1 MARYVGDRAPQRA
14 SSHRPAGVQVKI
26 VSLGSAVAVV
36 ALVATALWGLSA
48 RVAVAD
54 AAVSR
59 LSRGVGAA
67 VAVACLAAAALVV
80 VFGFWVI
87 IVR

>member
-1 MARYVGDRAPQRA
+1 MTVHWGSLLAVFL
-14 SSHRPAGVQVKI
+14 

-48 RVAVAD
+48 RAPVVD
-54 AAVSR
+54 SAAAPGLAR
-59 LSRGVGAA
+59 RAGAT
-67 VAVACLAAAALVV
+67 VAVACLAVAASIVLS
-80 VFGFWVI
+80 GFWVI

>member
-1 MARYVGDRAPQRA
+1 MTVHWGSLLAVFL
-14 SSHRPAGVQVKI
+14 

-48 RVAVAD
+48 SAAVVD
-54 AAVSR
+54 AAAVPGLAR
-59 LSRGVGAA
+59 RAGAA
-67 VAVACLAAAALVV
+67 VAVAGLAAAASIVL
-80 VFGFWVI
+80 FGFWVI

>member
-1 MARYVGDRAPQRA
+1 MTVHWGSLLAVFL
-14 SSHRPAGVQVKI
+14 
-26 VSLGSAVAVV
+26 VSLGSAVTVV

-48 RVAVAD
+48 RAPVVD
-54 AAVSR
+54 AAVAPR

-67 VAVACLAAAALVV
+67 VAAASLTAAALVV
-80 VFGFWVI
+80 LFGFWVI

>member
-1 MARYVGDRAPQRA
+1 MTVHWGSLLAVFL
-14 SSHRPAGVQVKI
+14 

-36 ALVATALWGLSA
+36 ALVATALRGFSV
-48 RVAVAD
+48 RVAAAD
-54 AAVSR
+54 AAAASR
-59 LSRGVGAA
+59 LSRGVGTA

-80 VFGFWVI
+80 LFGFWVI

>member
-1 MARYVGDRAPQRA
+1 MTVHWGSLLAVFL
-14 SSHRPAGVQVKI
+14 

-48 RVAVAD
+48 RVVAAD
-54 AAVSR
+54 AAAAPR

-67 VAVACLAAAALVV
+67 VAAASLTAAALVV
-80 VFGFWVI
+80 LFGFWVI

>member
-1 MARYVGDRAPQRA
+1 MTVHWGSLLAVFL
-14 SSHRPAGVQVKI
+14 

-48 RVAVAD
+48 RVPVAD
-54 AAVSR
+54 AATAPR

-67 VAVACLAAAALVV
+67 VAVTCLAAAALVV
-80 VFGFWVI
+80 LFGFWVI

>member
-1 MARYVGDRAPQRA
+1 MTVHWGSLLAVFL
-14 SSHRPAGVQVKI
+14 

-48 RVAVAD
+48 RAPVVD
-54 AAVSR
+54 AAAPR
-59 LSRGVGAA
+59 LARGTGAA

-80 VFGFWVI
+80 LFGFWVI

>member
-1 MARYVGDRAPQRA
+1 MTVHWA
-14 SSHRPAGVQVKI
+14 SLLAVFL

-48 RVAVAD
+48 RAPVVD
-54 AAVSR
+54 AAAVPG
-59 LSRGVGAA
+59 LARGAGAA

-80 VFGFWVI
+80 LFGFWVI

>member
-1 MARYVGDRAPQRA
+1 MTVHWGSLLAVFL
-14 SSHRPAGVQVKI
+14 

-48 RVAVAD
+48 RVVATE
-54 AAVSR
+54 AAASR
-59 LSRGVGAA
+59 LSRGMGSA
-67 VAVACLAAAALVV
+67 VAAASLTAAALVV
-80 VFGFWVI
+80 LFGFWVI

>member
-1 MARYVGDRAPQRA
+1 MTVNWA
-14 SSHRPAGVQVKI
+14 SLLAVFL

-48 RVAVAD
+48 R
-54 AAVSR
+54 AAVVDATAAAP
-59 LSRGVGAA
+59 SRGAGMA
-67 VAVACLAAAALVV
+67 VAVTSLTAAALVV
-80 VFGFWVI
+80 LFGFWVI

>member
-1 MARYVGDRAPQRA
+1 MTVHWGSLLAVFL
-14 SSHRPAGVQVKI
+14 

-48 RVAVAD
+48 RAPVVD
-54 AAVSR
+54 ATAPGLAR
-59 LSRGVGAA
+59 RAGAA
-67 VAVACLAAAALVV
+67 VAVACLAAAASIVL
-80 VFGFWVI
+80 FGFWVI

>member
-1 MARYVGDRAPQRA
+1 MTVHWGSLLAVFL
-14 SSHRPAGVQVKI
+14 
-26 VSLGSAVAVV
+26 VSLGSAVALV

-48 RVAVAD
+48 RDPVAD
-54 AAVSR
+54 AAVASR
-59 LSRGVGAA
+59 LSRGAGAA

>member
-1 MARYVGDRAPQRA
+1 MTVHWGSLLAVFL
-14 SSHRPAGVQVKI
+14 

-48 RVAVAD
+48 RASVAD
-54 AAVSR
+54 AAAAPR
-59 LSRGVGAA
+59 LSRGVGSA
-67 VAVACLAAAALVV
+67 VAVASLTAAALVV
-80 VFGFWVI
+80 LFGFWVI

>member
-1 MARYVGDRAPQRA
+1 MTVHWGSLLAVFL
-14 SSHRPAGVQVKI
+14 

-48 RVAVAD
+48 RAPVAD
-54 AAVSR
+54 AAAAPR
-59 LSRGVGAA
+59 RARGVGAA
-67 VAVACLAAAALVV
+67 VAAACLTAAALVV
-80 VFGFWVI
+80 LFGFWVI

>member
-1 MARYVGDRAPQRA
+1 MTVHWGSLLAVFL
-14 SSHRPAGVQVKI
+14 

-48 RVAVAD
+48 RVVAAAD

-59 LSRGVGAA
+59 LSHGVGAA
-67 VAVACLAAAALVV
+67 IAAACLTAAALVV
-80 VFGFWVI
+80 LFGFWVI

>member
-1 MARYVGDRAPQRA
+1 MTVHWDSLLAVFL
-14 SSHRPAGVQVKI
+14 

-48 RVAVAD
+48 RAAVVD
-54 AAVSR
+54 AAPGLAR
-59 LSRGVGAA
+59 RAGAA
-67 VAVACLAAAALVV
+67 VTVACLAAAASIVL
-80 VFGFWVI
+80 FGFWVI

>member
-1 MARYVGDRAPQRA
+1 MTVHWGSLLAVFL
-14 SSHRPAGVQVKI
+14 

-48 RVAVAD
+48 RAPVVD
-54 AAVSR
+54 AAAAPR

-67 VAVACLAAAALVV
+67 VAAACLTAAALVV
-80 VFGFWVI
+80 LFGFWVI

>member
-1 MARYVGDRAPQRA
+1 MTVHWGSLLAVFL
-14 SSHRPAGVQVKI
+14 

-48 RVAVAD
+48 RVPVAD
-54 AAVSR
+54 AAAASR
-59 LSRGVGAA
+59 LARRAGMA

-80 VFGFWVI
+80 LFGFWVI

>member
-1 MARYVGDRAPQRA
+1 MTVHWGSLLAVFL
-14 SSHRPAGVQVKI
+14 

-48 RVAVAD
+48 RAPVVD
-54 AAVSR
+54 AAAAPR
-59 LSRGVGAA
+59 LARGAGAA
-67 VAVACLAAAALVV
+67 VTVACLAAAALIVL
-80 VFGFWVI
+80 FGFWVI

>member
-1 MARYVGDRAPQRA
+1 MTVHWGSLLAVFL
-14 SSHRPAGVQVKI
+14 

-48 RVAVAD
+48 RAPVVD
-54 AAVSR
+54 AAVAPR

-67 VAVACLAAAALVV
+67 VAAASLTAAALVV
-80 VFGFWVI
+80 LFGFWVI

>member
-1 MARYVGDRAPQRA
+1 MTVHWA
-14 SSHRPAGVQVKI
+14 SLLAVFL

-48 RVAVAD
+48 RAPVVD
-54 AAVSR
+54 AAAAGLAR
-59 LSRGVGAA
+59 RAGAA

-80 VFGFWVI
+80 LFGFWVI

>member
-1 MARYVGDRAPQRA
+1 MTVHWGSLLAVFL
-14 SSHRPAGVQVKI
+14 

-48 RVAVAD
+48 RAPVVD
-54 AAVSR
+54 AAAAAPR
-59 LSRGVGAA
+59 LARRAGAA
-67 VAVACLAAAALVV
+67 VTVACLAAAALIVL
-80 VFGFWVI
+80 FGFWVI

>member
-1 MARYVGDRAPQRA
+1 MTVHWGSLLAVFL
-14 SSHRPAGVQVKI
+14 

-48 RVAVAD
+48 RAPVVD
-54 AAVSR
+54 AAAAPR
-59 LSRGVGAA
+59 LSRGVGAT
-67 VAVACLAAAALVV
+67 VAAASLTAAALVV
-80 VFGFWVI
+80 LFGFWVI

>member
-1 MARYVGDRAPQRA
+1 MTVHWGSLLAVFL
-14 SSHRPAGVQVKI
+14 

-48 RVAVAD
+48 RAPVVD
-54 AAVSR
+54 AAAVPGLAR
-59 LSRGVGAA
+59 RAGAA
-67 VAVACLAAAALVV
+67 VAVACLAAAASIVL
-80 VFGFWVI
+80 FGFWVI